1 MGGGTNS
8 VTPETT
14 VVTPEPEPIPTV
26 VGATY
31 DPSKINTLFQDVEGT
46 KPVTENGQSVMLVKD
61 LSGNKLHATATSV
74 ATAPTYKDGRLVF
87 DGVDDYLVMPSAR
100 YFAADGSISA
110 FAQFHLTAA
119 PTGTNSFSII
129 DDDDGVT
136 RSGQLL
142 VALANSYKTILF
154 SKTNSPF
161 ELAASGVPATSLYNM
176 GMSTKDP
183 LAGGGGKT
191 VDLYSASSEHLD
203 VSVTSTSNTTHG
215 QQFNAGAHT
224 LEIGRRK
231 TGTQYSPMELGRV
244 EVRASGNVA
253 GVKALCSKYSK

>member
-1 MGGGTNS
+1 M
-8 VTPETT
+8 
-14 VVTPEPEPIPTV
+14 
-26 VGATY
+26 
-31 DPSKINTLFQDVEGT
+31 EGT
-46 KPVTENGQSVMLVKD
+46 KPITENGQSVMLVKD
-61 LSGNKLHATATSV
+61 ISGNNLHATATSV

-87 DGVDDYLVMPSAR
+87 DGVNDYLVMPAAK
-100 YFAADGSISA
+100 YFAEDGGISA
-110 FAQFHLTAA
+110 FAQFNLTAA
-119 PTGTNSFSII
+119 PTGTNTFSII

-161 ELAASGVPATSLYNM
+161 ELATTGVPATALYNM

-183 LAGGGGKT
+183 NAGGGGKT
-191 VDLYSASSEHLD
+191 TYLYSTSSKYPSLGNGNGG
-203 VSVTSTSNTTHG
+203 VSVTRT
-215 QQFNAGAHT
+215 QQYNAEAHT

-244 EVRASGNVA
+244 EVRAGDDVM
-253 GVKALCSKYSK
+253 GVRALCSKYSK